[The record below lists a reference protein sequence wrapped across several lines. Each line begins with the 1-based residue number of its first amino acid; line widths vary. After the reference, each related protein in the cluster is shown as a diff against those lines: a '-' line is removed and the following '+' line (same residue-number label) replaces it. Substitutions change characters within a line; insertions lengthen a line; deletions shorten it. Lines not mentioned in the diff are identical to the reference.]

1 MKLFNKYL
9 MINIPIAFILIVGFM
24 MNVLQ
29 PLFVDVSYITPL
41 IFGITVST
49 MLYIGWVFWKIDN
62 KQTLETFSDF
72 VPQNLDD
79 HIEKL
84 LQPMQLPIY
93 VEELVIVLGFL
104 GTIVGIFVGF
114 QHFPEG
120 AFTDPEKMQEFV
132 RMMLTGF
139 SIEIHAVLMGL
150 VCRIWISILVF
161 LHRQK
166 IRESILD

>member
-1 MKLFNKYL
+1 
-9 MINIPIAFILIVGFM
+9 MINIPIAFILVVGFM
-24 MNVLQ
+24 MNILQ

-62 KQTLETFSDF
+62 KQNLEIFSDF

-79 HIEKL
+79 HIEKM

-93 VEELVIVLGFL
+93 VEELVVVLGFL

-120 AFTDPEKMQEFV
+120 AFTDPAKMQEFV

-166 IRESILD
+166 IRESIFD